1 MLDALAT
8 NLHRS
13 LPLLDVCLDKSSPL
27 SLILFLL
34 SSSYHLTNLQTT
46 LNTNCMKDT
55 KKRIEKSLETLRPGE
70 VVMVVAKRLEQ
81 DPGEFLAKN
90 FARIGWESVK
100 SGAVKAKDLAV
111 AAVQFSKKSKE
122 DSSEIAWD
130 KLQIDPSTLQ
140 FGGLLLGKRAG
151 DRLEELETKLSKQL
165 ELAKRN
171 LSQKSA
177 EEEKEEEEE
186 QREKEEEDKKR
197 RRRSSRKEKEDKRE
211 ARRKKNL
218 KNAIDSMLDGRRKKI
233 R

>member
-1 MLDALAT
+1 MLWQQTCISACHFQMCVQT
-8 NLHRS
+8 N
-13 LPLLDVCLDKSSPL
+13 P
-27 SLILFLL
+27 
-34 SSSYHLTNLQTT
+34 SSSYSFHLTNLQTT
-46 LNTNCMKDT
+46 LNTNYMKDT

-165 ELAKRN
+165 ELAKRD

-177 EEEKEEEEE
+177 EEEKEEE
-186 QREKEEEDKKR
+186 KEEEEEKDKKR
-197 RRRSSRKEKEDKRE
+197 RRRSSRKEKEKEEEDKRE